1 MSDYR
6 LNAGIVVFN
15 KFGKV
20 LLCKRKNS
28 IDSWQ
33 FPQGGI
39 DENETP
45 EQAAVRELKEETSI
59 VNVKLIKT
67 LNFGV
72 RYNFPPEIAEK
83 LSYGGKHYIGQ
94 EMYWSLFFFEGEDRE
109 INLQTAEPEFDTF
122 CWSTLEQA
130 YEQIVF
136 FKKPSY
142 QVVLKEFSPLIGKY
156 LKKES
161 NIQTL

>member
-20 LLCKRKNS
+20 LLCRRKGFP
-28 IDSWQ
+28 DSWQ

-39 DENETP
+39 DKGETIK
-45 EQAAVRELKEETSI
+45 QAAIRELKEETSI
-59 VNVKLIKT
+59 INARLIKT
-67 LNFGV
+67 LDFGV
-72 RYNFPPEIAEK
+72 RYDFPPEIAKK
-83 LSYGGKHYIGQ
+83 LTYDKKRYLGQ
-94 EMYWSLFFFEGEDRE
+94 EMYWSLFFFEGEDCE
-109 INLQTAEPEFDTF
+109 INLQTTEPEFDAF

-130 YEQIVF
+130 YEQIIF

-142 QVVLKEFSPLIGKY
+142 KVVLKEFSPLISKY
-156 LKKES
+156 LERK
-161 NIQTL
+161 